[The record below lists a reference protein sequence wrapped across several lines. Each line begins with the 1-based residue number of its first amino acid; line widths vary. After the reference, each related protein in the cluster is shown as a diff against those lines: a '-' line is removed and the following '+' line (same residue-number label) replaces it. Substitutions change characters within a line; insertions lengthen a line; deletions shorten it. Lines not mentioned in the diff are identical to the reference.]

1 LENEVIELFSNK
13 PVSSSKRSKLN
24 NTFSDTTPKIP
35 DAANDIFDNLDSV
48 PLREIPDDKPKDL
61 YNRIVQMKVSIENE
75 ENAKKR
81 ID

>member
-1 LENEVIELFSNK
+1 MIELFSNK
-13 PVSSSKRSKLN
+13 TATNTKRSLN
-24 NTFSDTTPKIP
+24 NTFTDTRPVIP
-35 DAANDIFDNLDSV
+35 DAANDIFDNLENV
-48 PLREIPDDKPKDL
+48 PLKEIPDDKPKDL